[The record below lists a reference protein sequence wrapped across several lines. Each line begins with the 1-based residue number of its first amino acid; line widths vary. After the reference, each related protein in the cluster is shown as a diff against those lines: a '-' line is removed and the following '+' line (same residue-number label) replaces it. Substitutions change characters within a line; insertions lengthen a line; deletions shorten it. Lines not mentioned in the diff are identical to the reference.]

1 MKGTRVSNACC
12 DWRLVCWAALNA
24 GGSKSRPICLLRHI
38 FFFEKGKLGEPYAYS
53 GDLLGAKSPMAVVG
67 RCEVSW

>member
-1 MKGTRVSNACC
+1 MQ
-12 DWRLVCWAALNA
+12 AAR
-24 GGSKSRPICLLRHI
+24 KVVQFVYYVT
-38 FFFEKGKLGEPYAYS
+38 FFFFFKGKLGEPYAYS